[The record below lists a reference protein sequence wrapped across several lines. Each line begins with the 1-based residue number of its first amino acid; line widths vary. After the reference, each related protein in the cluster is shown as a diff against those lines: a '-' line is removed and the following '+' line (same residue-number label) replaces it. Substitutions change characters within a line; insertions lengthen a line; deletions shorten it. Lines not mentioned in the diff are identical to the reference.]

1 MQQYR
6 LFIGNEWQASA
17 SAQWFDSLDPFS
29 GEPWARIPQG
39 NAEDVDRAV
48 KAAEAAMQGPWG
60 QMSATQRGML
70 LHRLGALIEAN
81 LDTLTEAEARDNGKL
96 RSEVRGQV
104 SYMAKYFYY
113 YGGLADKIQGAVI
126 PIDKPKVFNYTRLE
140 PIGVVGTITP
150 WNS

>member
-70 LHRLGALIEAN
+70 LHRLGVGVK
-81 LDTLTEAEARDNGKL
+81 GKHH
-96 RSEVRGQV
+96 G
-104 SYMAKYFYY
+104 
-113 YGGLADKIQGAVI
+113 
-126 PIDKPKVFNYTRLE
+126 
-140 PIGVVGTITP
+140 
-150 WNS
+150 